1 MQESSAAHLVVDHL
15 PARRRSLRVAVV
27 TETYP
32 PEVNGVALTLARV
45 VDGLRDIDH
54 DVQLIRPRQ
63 ATEAGGSG
71 AQVDA
76 DASFQQVLMRG
87 MPIPRYPNLRM
98 GMPARRYLKKLW
110 SHQRP
115 DVVHIATEGPLGW
128 SALQAAVQLHLPIS
142 SDFRTN
148 FHSYSKHYG
157 VGWLQRPIMAYLRKF
172 HNRTHCTMVPT
183 EALRAELQQHGFHS
197 LQVVS
202 RGVDLSQFDPAHRS
216 EALRQ
221 SWGAAPQDTV
231 LLCVGRLA
239 SEKNL
244 ETLIESYQRV
254 RAERAHTRLVLVGDG
269 PLRAPLQQ
277 RCPDAVFAGQRSG
290 LDLAAHYASAD
301 LFAFPSLTETFGNVT
316 VEAMASG
323 LPVLAFDYAA
333 AAELIRDG
341 VEGRL
346 VPPGDNAA
354 FVRCA
359 LELCAQPRSHWQHCG
374 TLARQRALSL
384 DWRQIVRQFESVL
397 CGVISHAQG
406 SSSAA
411 QSFVRPA

>member
-1 MQESSAAHLVVDHL
+1 MEGSSPAHIVIDHRS
-15 PARRRSLRVAVV
+15 ARRRTLRVAVV

-45 VDGLRDIDH
+45 VQGLRDFDH

-63 ATEAGGSG
+63 AAEAGAAVEEAGLE
-71 AQVDA
+71 
-76 DASFQQVLMRG
+76 QVLVHG
-87 MPIPRYPNLRM
+87 IPIPRYPNLRM
-98 GMPARRYLKKLW
+98 GMPAGRLLQALW
-110 SHQRP
+110 SQQRP
-115 DVVHIATEGPLGW
+115 DVVHVATEGPLGW
-128 SALQAAVQLHLPIS
+128 SALQAVSRLRLPIS

-157 VGWLQRPIMAYLRKF
+157 LGWLQQPVMAYLRRF

-183 EALRAELQQHGFHS
+183 EGLRAELQQHGFHR

-221 SWGAAPQDTV
+221 SWGAAPGDTV

-244 ETLIESYQRV
+244 DTLIEAFQRI
-254 RAERAHTRLVLVGDG
+254 RAGRTDTRLVLVGDG
-269 PLRAPLQQ
+269 PLRAPLLQQ
-277 RCPDAVFAGQRSG
+277 CPDAVFAGQRSG
-290 LDLAAHYASAD
+290 LDLAAHFSSAD
-301 LFAFPSLTETFGNVT
+301 LFLFPSLTETFGNVT
-316 VEAMASG
+316 IEAMASG

-333 AAELIRDG
+333 AAELIREG

-346 VPPGDNAA
+346 VPRGDNAA
-354 FVRCA
+354 FVKSA
-359 LELCAQPRSHWQHCG
+359 LELSAESRGQWQRYG
-374 TLARQRALSL
+374 ASARQRALSL
-384 DWRQIVRQFESVL
+384 GWRQIVTQFEAVL
-397 CGVISHAQG
+397 CSVISHAQG
-406 SSSAA
+406 SSAA
-411 QSFVRPA
+411 QPVVRTA

>member
-1 MQESSAAHLVVDHL
+1 MQDSSAAHIVVDHL

-45 VDGLRDIDH
+45 VQGLSDIDH

-63 ATEAGGSG
+63 PAEGG
-71 AQVDA
+71 VA
-76 DASFQQVLMRG
+76 DAAAEASLQQVLMRG
-87 MPIPRYPNLRM
+87 IPIPRYPNLRM
-98 GMPARRYLKKLW
+98 GMPARRYLKTLW

-128 SALQAAVQLHLPIS
+128 SALQAAAQLHLPIS

-183 EALRAELQQHGFHS
+183 EALRADLQRHGFHS

-216 EALRQ
+216 QALRQ
-221 SWGAAPQDTV
+221 SWGAESDEPV

-244 ETLIESYQRV
+244 ETLIEAYQRI
-254 RAERAHTRLVLVGDG
+254 RAQRAGTRLVLVGDG
-269 PLRAPLQQ
+269 PLRGALQQ
-277 RCPDAVFAGQRSG
+277 QCPDAVFAGQRSG

-301 LFAFPSLTETFGNVT
+301 LFMFPSVTETFGNVT

-333 AAELIRDG
+333 AAELIREG

-346 VPPGDNAA
+346 VKLGDNAA
-354 FVRCA
+354 FVRAA
-359 LELCAQPRSHWQHCG
+359 LALATEPSAQWQG
-374 TLARQRALSL
+374 YGVAARQRALSL
-384 DWRQIVRQFESVL
+384 DWRQIVAQFESVL

-406 SSSAA
+406 GVVSPTR
-411 QSFVRPA
+411 VRMA